1 MTNEGKASALEV
13 EYNRNGLV
21 ADTHSVD
28 AHVNDLQLSAI
39 HMVSVCTCPAFSR
52 HFIQE
57 DGSLSAS
64 LLINSAV
71 SLFSIFS
78 FPPCSVIV
86 IELKVGI
93 QILSFI
99 FRFQK
104 FIFLLTIFI
113 QQIFS
118 VLSHF
123 RNRKDRKEN
132 PYWHGFSHGG
142 IETFNRQPF
151 TLPAVTPSTIYLD
164 RNR

>member
-1 MTNEGKASALEV
+1 
-13 EYNRNGLV
+13 
-21 ADTHSVD
+21 
-28 AHVNDLQLSAI
+28 
-39 HMVSVCTCPAFSR
+39 
-52 HFIQE
+52 
-57 DGSLSAS
+57 
-64 LLINSAV
+64 
-71 SLFSIFS
+71 
-78 FPPCSVIV
+78 V

-142 IETFNRQPF
+142 IEKFNRQPF